1 MTSPFIQQIADNR
14 VCQVLTCLP
23 EKFVVDFANGIDV
36 AQEHIRTAGER
47 TFFRRLK
54 EGLTGEGAARQNAI
68 NASLAQGVEASLRW
82 LTEMTTSLATTNYAI
97 TQVNDRVSSLV
108 SDTARL
114 AHYSADT
121 REQLLTLADQ
131 VHHKLNHLEEKLHR
145 VDQVQRAQLHLEQIF
160 SWWSAGRYASF
171 SPAGRCYVAL
181 EELRWGAFGD
191 VIRQSETGQVNQLLD
206 ILRHKAL
213 TQMAQEIVT
222 HLSDGSLWDRQ
233 AFPDTTILEIRPR
246 KRLKYAGDGGNSGGL
261 LSFTSAHTDAWRQQ
275 GYEDTMLAMEHIRK
289 PLAARQALTRS
300 EAVLQKSLDIT
311 EEADL
316 ALRNAMARI
325 K

>member
-1 MTSPFIQQIADNR
+1 NMQGNTP
-14 VCQVLTCLP
+14 VTPL
-23 EKFVVDFANGIDV
+23 VD
-36 AQEHIRTAGER
+36 AGC
-47 TFFRRLK
+47 
-54 EGLTGEGAARQNAI
+54 NM
-68 NASLAQGVEASLRW
+68 V
-82 LTEMTTSLATTNYAI
+82 
-97 TQVNDRVSSLV
+97 
-108 SDTARL
+108 
-114 AHYSADT
+114 
-121 REQLLTLADQ
+121 
-131 VHHKLNHLEEKLHR
+131 
-145 VDQVQRAQLHLEQIF
+145 
-160 SWWSAGRYASF
+160 
-171 SPAGRCYVAL
+171 
-181 EELRWGAFGD
+181 
-191 VIRQSETGQVNQLLD
+191 
-206 ILRHKAL
+206 
-213 TQMAQEIVT
+213 IVT

>member
-1 MTSPFIQQIADNR
+1 MPAVLLLRHISTINGFDNLMA
-14 VCQVLTCLP
+14 QPLLSDEPLTALM
-23 EKFVVDFANGIDV
+23 D
-36 AQEHIRTAGER
+36 HY
-47 TFFRRLK
+47 L
-54 EGLTGEGAARQNAI
+54 
-68 NASLAQGVEASLRW
+68 
-82 LTEMTTSLATTNYAI
+82 
-97 TQVNDRVSSLV
+97 
-108 SDTARL
+108 DTDA
-114 AHYSADT
+114 
-121 REQLLTLADQ
+121 LADGLPLYVSLYPTEGGMQ
-131 VHHKLNHLEEKLHR
+131 DIIDCIRAELGVGTTKNAVFQHIQSLPRGQQKEALLASAALPLLFRPRE
-145 VDQVQRAQLHLEQIF
+145 VQ
-160 SWWSAGRYASF
+160 GTM
-171 SPAGRCYVAL
+171 
-181 EELRWGAFGD
+181 FGD
-191 VIRQSETGQVNQLLD
+191 GGMGGWRNMQGNTP
-206 ILRHKAL
+206 
-213 TQMAQEIVT
+213 VT

>member
-1 MTSPFIQQIADNR
+1 M
-14 VCQVLTCLP
+14 L
-23 EKFVVDFANGIDV
+23 EGI
-36 AQEHIRTAGER
+36 
-47 TFFRRLK
+47 
-54 EGLTGEGAARQNAI
+54 
-68 NASLAQGVEASLRW
+68 
-82 LTEMTTSLATTNYAI
+82 
-97 TQVNDRVSSLV
+97 
-108 SDTARL
+108 
-114 AHYSADT
+114 
-121 REQLLTLADQ
+121 LL
-131 VHHKLNHLEEKLHR
+131 
-145 VDQVQRAQLHLEQIF
+145 
-160 SWWSAGRYASF
+160 
-171 SPAGRCYVAL
+171 
-181 EELRWGAFGD
+181 
-191 VIRQSETGQVNQLLD
+191 SEC
-206 ILRHKAL
+206 
-213 TQMAQEIVT
+213 E
-222 HLSDGSLWDRQ
+222 RQ